1 MTAEVLSLMPDT
13 RRTRPTPR
21 GAAAA
26 PPSVGT
32 LLFDADGTLLIGSD
46 GTLLFDYGGTLLID
60 AGGTPVIGD
69 WPPEGTATDTGA
81 SEETSFLVVSGDT
94 PESCSARGDLAIY
107 DGTGAEAA
115 F

>member
-1 MTAEVLSLMPDT
+1 MPDT

-21 GAAAA
+21 EAAAA

-32 LLFDADGTLLIGSD
+32 LLIDSGGTPVIGS
-46 GTLLFDYGGTLLID
+46 
-60 AGGTPVIGD
+60 GGTPVIGD
-69 WPPEGTATDTGA
+69 WPPEGAATDTGA
-81 SEETSFLVVSGDT
+81 SEETSFFVVSGDT

>member
-1 MTAEVLSLMPDT
+1 M
-13 RRTRPTPR
+13 
-21 GAAAA
+21 
-26 PPSVGT
+26 
-32 LLFDADGTLLIGSD
+32 FDAGGTLLIGSD
-46 GTLLFDYGGTLLID
+46 GKLLFGSGGTLLL
-60 AGGTPVIGD
+60 GSGVTPVIGD
-69 WPPEGTATDTGA
+69 WPPEGAEADTGA

>member
-1 MTAEVLSLMPDT
+1 MTAEVLTLMPDT

-21 GAAAA
+21 GAAAS

-32 LLFDADGTLLIGSD
+32 LVFDAGGTLLIGS
-46 GTLLFDYGGTLLID
+46 
-60 AGGTPVIGD
+60 GGTPVFDSGGTTVIGD
-69 WPPEGTATDTGA
+69 WPPEGAATDTGA
-81 SEETSFLVVSGDT
+81 SEETSFFVVSGDT